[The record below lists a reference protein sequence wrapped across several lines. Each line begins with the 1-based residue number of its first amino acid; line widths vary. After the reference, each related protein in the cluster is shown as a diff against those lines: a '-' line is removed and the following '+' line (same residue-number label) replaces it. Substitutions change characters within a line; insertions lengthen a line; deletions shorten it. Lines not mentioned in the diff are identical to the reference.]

1 MSEIKKISV
10 DGVVYDI
17 AASTSENPGEGIQAQ
32 IDDLNKKTEELDKK
46 ISSEASRVD
55 GMIDQ
60 VNENTASSIET
71 LNNNLVQAINTING
85 GISAEVI
92 SREEGDKT
100 LQESINKVQE
110 DLEAIGNPAELV
122 EAEKQER
129 KDEDAKLSE
138 KIDSSVK
145 DLNETI
151 AEVNSNVA
159 SSIEILNNNLVQA
172 INTINGGIDNEIRP
186 ELEKAVKY
194 QEFEDGTRKTIQLA
208 NHDTISGV
216 DTEGN
221 GYNLAMISKWN
232 KADYGSSRIPMNLNS
247 SNRITVND
255 SEELAYVSEIATKE
269 EVQTIGTK
277 VEENATKIDEV
288 NNNLTGEIEST
299 NEAINTKVEEIN
311 TRIDTE
317 VIQKINDLDNKKVNL
332 VEADK
337 NGIKTLNIVLDN
349 YASLIGKDTQGILYN
364 LAMVSKWNKADY
376 GSASLPLN
384 LNGSEERPTY
394 NDDVELALLS
404 DVTGNLD
411 SINLVKKGDLE
422 YELQVGDRIAGTI
435 NIPEDQFLKSFDY
448 NGETHVL
455 TLVFKTEEGE
465 KPQEI
470 DLSGLIDVYTSGNGL
485 ALDGNSFSIKI
496 SPNTESYI
504 FVDESGV
511 SISGIDAALAE
522 KADVTDLNSEVEAR
536 TAGDTQLQEDLQA
549 EAQERINKDTEIEA
563 EVAKK
568 VDFVDVASEELPDRK
583 AIVLPKQG
591 DVILSGTEDIGN
603 ISLIQYNR
611 WGIVDLG
618 TSTKPINL
626 NTPAGVR
633 PTVQEAGQSGEEAY
647 KIAYTSDLENLVTSE
662 DLAEEANTARAAEQA
677 NSEAINT
684 LDSKAVKYTDITT
697 EENPG
702 RKSIVLENHDTIL
715 GKTTEGEAKN
725 LIMMSKWNKADVGSG
740 DVELNLN
747 GSAEHPTYNDS
758 KEIAFLE
765 DIDKLKSS
773 VEVRI
778 PIRTLK
784 DEVYDKA
791 TILGEW
797 FGVEDEVAL
806 KGLINRKGQFYLRFG
821 IVLSGNPY
829 NYKMPI
835 QYIAFESAT
844 QLKLVFTGLD
854 TSDDAPTK
862 YEILINLDGTIIEG
876 NSNIK
881 VTMSNLAMES
891 SIPSLSGYATENWVN
906 EQGYLTEHQDITSLA
921 TKEEVNQQISSVNSR
936 IDEIKIPT
944 KVSELENDSEYQT
957 KSDVDARIEA
967 IVGAAP
973 EALDTL
979 EEIANKLSDN
989 DDVVASMTSEIS
1001 TKASQSE
1008 LDSVKN
1014 DLSQFKSPYQVDL
1027 NKLNSASDSESISDA
1042 IGGIDNLRNV
1052 VSENRTVIGDIN
1064 NGTVP
1069 VSIRILGNITTVY
1082 YVLDSLAGYTLNEIN
1097 IQNTDGVLSK
1107 NSVTHSVMSEEM
1119 VVDNLTSSET
1129 TLPLSANQGRILDE
1143 KIKKNGMYYQ
1153 GVKVDTQKLFAL
1165 TKDSSED
1172 EIKAALQMETSSGSY
1187 TLPTAAILDDCLGK
1201 GYMLNSNWMPVSV
1214 AWNGAAYVFYITGQT
1229 YMNQPASLAQ
1239 VSIRIQDG
1247 VYSVFQAA
1255 KINKFALEKDI
1266 PENIATLSDGKHLNL
1281 PIDGS
1286 ITAVQDSETSSTGV
1300 LLCQRTYDEGVSYVT
1315 EVGNVRNKLTLNST
1329 ERPQIDLAGG
1339 TQEKISYQSD
1349 LVEYQKVDGI
1359 SFEDTYETAK
1369 GKLANGVKTITD
1381 DDGLIWTINEAIE
1394 DEIAGYQGVKIA
1406 ASRMKS
1412 SQMDADGIDSNTGF
1426 IYASFQRTTN
1436 GDSWSKVLSTYELV
1450 NNIDANINGNNIATT
1465 KFVDSY
1471 LINKLCGDI
1480 NVLDYLENG
1489 YEVQIIN
1496 KLEQTYID
1504 DLGTPENINGKA
1516 YNAETNNYTIGQ
1528 PYISFAK
1535 FDESLTFHYD
1545 LFILNNTIN
1554 TGCFGAIYNAIKLNM
1569 DSYDSKLSKLEERL
1583 KALEESN

>member
-1 MSEIKKISV
+1 MKE
-10 DGVVYDI
+10 
-17 AASTSENPGEGIQAQ
+17 
-32 IDDLNKKTEELDKK
+32 
-46 ISSEASRVD
+46 
-55 GMIDQ
+55 
-60 VNENTASSIET
+60 
-71 LNNNLVQAINTING
+71 
-85 GISAEVI
+85 
-92 SREEGDKT
+92 
-100 LQESINKVQE
+100 
-110 DLEAIGNPAELV
+110 
-122 EAEKQER
+122 
-129 KDEDAKLSE
+129 
-138 KIDSSVK
+138 
-145 DLNETI
+145 
-151 AEVNSNVA
+151 
-159 SSIEILNNNLVQA
+159 
-172 INTINGGIDNEIRP
+172 
-186 ELEKAVKY
+186 VKY
-194 QEFEDGTRKTIQLA
+194 
-208 NHDTISGV
+208 
-216 DTEGN
+216 
-221 GYNLAMISKWN
+221 
-232 KADYGSSRIPMNLNS
+232 
-247 SNRITVND
+247 
-255 SEELAYVSEIATKE
+255 LAY
-269 EVQTIGTK
+269 
-277 VEENATKIDEV
+277 
-288 NNNLTGEIEST
+288 
-299 NEAINTKVEEIN
+299 
-311 TRIDTE
+311 
-317 VIQKINDLDNKKVNL
+317 
-332 VEADK
+332 
-337 NGIKTLNIVLDN
+337 
-349 YASLIGKDTQGILYN
+349 
-364 LAMVSKWNKADY
+364 
-376 GSASLPLN
+376 
-384 LNGSEERPTY
+384 
-394 NDDVELALLS
+394 
-404 DVTGNLD
+404 
-411 SINLVKKGDLE
+411 
-422 YELQVGDRIAGTI
+422 
-435 NIPEDQFLKSFDY
+435 
-448 NGETHVL
+448 
-455 TLVFKTEEGE
+455 
-465 KPQEI
+465 
-470 DLSGLIDVYTSGNGL
+470 GLI
-485 ALDGNSFSIKI
+485 
-496 SPNTESYI
+496 TEP
-504 FVDESGV
+504 F
-511 SISGIDAALAE
+511 
-522 KADVTDLNSEVEAR
+522 
-536 TAGDTQLQEDLQA
+536 
-549 EAQERINKDTEIEA
+549 
-563 EVAKK
+563 
-568 VDFVDVASEELPDRK
+568 
-583 AIVLPKQG
+583 
-591 DVILSGTEDIGN
+591 
-603 ISLIQYNR
+603 
-611 WGIVDLG
+611 
-618 TSTKPINL
+618 
-626 NTPAGVR
+626 
-633 PTVQEAGQSGEEAY
+633 
-647 KIAYTSDLENLVTSE
+647 
-662 DLAEEANTARAAEQA
+662 
-677 NSEAINT
+677 
-684 LDSKAVKYTDITT
+684 
-697 EENPG
+697 
-702 RKSIVLENHDTIL
+702 
-715 GKTTEGEAKN
+715 
-725 LIMMSKWNKADVGSG
+725 VGSG

-989 DDVVASMTSEIS
+989 DDVVAAMTSEIS

-1119 VVDNLTSSET
+1119 VIDNLTSSET

-1165 TKDSSED
+1165 TKESSED